1 MEKII
6 LNHRIKLEKI
16 NNSKVENEHQVHSL
30 SPLNNLD
37 QGEEKESY
45 EKYENR
51 LISALNEESVFN
63 IAVTG
68 IYGSGK
74 SSILN
79 TFKKKYKE
87 NSQWNF
93 LDISLSSFQINK
105 DTFSDDKD
113 SNTTDEKNSDMKIE
127 EELTPEQIQL
137 IERSILQQFFYAVPQ
152 NKIPLSRFKRITG
165 NALTNKVTALL
176 VIILIISGL
185 VFFDKVDY
193 IEAIYS
199 LPNWLPKLAFWCF
212 LICFILLLYK
222 LLSVSFEL
230 SEIKLNFHNS
240 EFNIKN
246 EKEKSILN
254 DHLDEILYFFEATG
268 KNVVFIEDLDRFN
281 NNEIFV
287 RLRELNS
294 MINKYCEDR
303 VVFLYAIKDD
313 MFTDTER
320 SKFFEYIIPV
330 IPIINPTNAYDL
342 IQKNY
347 EEVVGDIDKR
357 FLRNTCLY
365 FDDMRL
371 VKNILNE
378 YQDYD
383 NHLKYLQL
391 DKNQVFAIVVYKNYY
406 PNDFSKLNS
415 NRGLIYNIFNDVK
428 LSLIDKKITQI
439 TEKIH
444 EIEESKS
451 EILNEMLLSIDEL
464 NAVYSY
470 YLNSLIRKKH
480 DIVRCI
486 KVDSETVDIDRYDE
500 DVFLKLESSKNKKI
514 EFNSQNS
521 NSYCFSS
528 SDVSFSDVEGLTN
541 SQLIYSERLAIIR
554 AKNNEGQKEISNNLS
569 RLKDELYTI
578 KNKPI
583 KELLQ
588 DIDIKEL
595 LQDEEIPDIPEQL
608 MFFIINGYINE
619 NYPDYISLFF
629 ESSISRSDKNYAM
642 VVNGRQMPKFELE
655 LTHQGELLSSYL
667 SEDEMSTSSV
677 LNTSM
682 LGYLLQTTDFVKHKQ
697 NFLYKICDKSDI
709 SVEFLAILFDKEVS
723 YLSLLIPILIEQD
736 DTVFDEILDDIEDE
750 QTTNNYS
757 KIIRYGIDI
766 LDTSS
771 YLSEKINIFLSQR
784 NDYIDFVMNSLSENE
799 GKFKQLSLSI
809 QPKFSRLDATNLDLF
824 NWLGEQGFF
833 SIELGIIKAAL
844 MGNLLL
850 SLDELED
857 RLKNAPLTTICDSE
871 INYLVKDF
879 WSENLSEYIRIIL
892 LDADEH
898 TLYSEDEDVYIK
910 VLNVFGSPNSMIE
923 RFIDITSTK
932 IKDISKVENEQI
944 RKYLV
949 ANSKVYYSWSNV
961 FRYFSES
968 YEDQDDQGVY
978 REIDAALIKFL
989 EDGKSDLQATDYIEL
1004 DVLENEDWQSIKAE
1018 FDRHLFLSYQLSNE
1032 AYKKVIGITD
1042 NNWDNSDLESISQ
1055 EKIQTLISLEKL
1067 SLTSENW
1074 EQVKEHASNE
1084 VVLAFLVKYHYTL
1097 IYDLDSIELRPE
1109 DIEALFCSDEIINQ
1123 HKQVLAESKAIN
1135 LIVSNDTV
1143 RKKIIEIY
1151 ESERMSLPVYDQ
1163 LLKHADSE
1171 ELKKLLLKQIKYLNK
1186 QEILEI
1192 LRLLDEPYQ
1201 KLDNGQAVEF
1211 ENTDENRALI
1221 HELNLKQIVMKV
1233 IKPTRPKGNPVGK
1246 KILSTRLQTRVLS
1259 DE

>member
-1 MEKII
+1 MEKVVF
-6 LNHRIKLEKI
+6 NHRIRLEKLNKLEVK
-16 NNSKVENEHQVHSL
+16 NEHGVHSL

-87 NSQWNF
+87 NSQWDF

-105 DTFSDDKD
+105 DTLSDDKD
-113 SNTTDEKNSDMKIE
+113 LNTIEENDSNIKIE

-165 NALTNKVTALL
+165 NALMNKVTALL

-222 LLSVSFEL
+222 LLSISFEL

-268 KNVVFIEDLDRFN
+268 KNVVIIEDLDRFN

-320 SKFFEYIIPV
+320 SKFFEYIIPI
-330 IPIINPTNAYDL
+330 IPIINSTNAYDL

-347 EEVVGDIDKR
+347 KEVVKDIDKR
-357 FLRNTCLY
+357 FLRNACLY

-415 NRGLIYNIFNDVK
+415 NRGLIYNVFNDVK
-428 LSLIDKKITQI
+428 LSLIDKRITQI
-439 TEKIH
+439 TENIH
-444 EIEESKS
+444 ELEESKS
-451 EILNEMLLSIDEL
+451 KLSNEMLLSIDEL

-480 DIVRCI
+480 DVVKYI
-486 KVDSETVDIDRYDE
+486 KVDGERVDIDGYDE
-500 DVFLKLESSKNKKI
+500 NVFLKLESLKNNKI

-521 NSYCFSS
+521 SYHWFSS
-528 SDVSFSDVEGLTN
+528 SGVSFSDVEDSTN
-541 SQLIYSERLAIIR
+541 SQLIYSERLAIIK
-554 AKNNEGQKEISNNLS
+554 AKTNEGQKEISNSLS
-569 RLKDELYTI
+569 RLKEELYTI
-578 KNKPI
+578 KNKTI
-583 KELLQ
+583 KSLLQ
-588 DIDIKEL
+588 DIDIKQL

-608 MFFIINGYINE
+608 MFFIINGYIDE

-655 LTHQGELLSSYL
+655 LTHQDELLSSYL
-667 SEDEMSTSSV
+667 SENEMSTSSV
-677 LNTSM
+677 LNISM
-682 LGYLLQTTDFVKHKQ
+682 LGYLLQATDFVKHRQK
-697 NFLYKICDKSDI
+697 FLYKICDKSDI
-709 SVEFLAILFDKEVS
+709 SVEFLALLFNKDIS
-723 YLSLLIPILIEQD
+723 YLSLLIPILIKQD
-736 DTVFDEILDDIEDE
+736 DTVFDEILDDSEDE

-771 YLSEKINIFLSQR
+771 YLSEKINRFLSQR

-809 QPKFSRLDATNLDLF
+809 KPKFSRLNATNLDLF

-833 SIELGIIKAAL
+833 SIELDIIKAAL
-844 MGNLLL
+844 MVNLLL
-850 SLDELED
+850 SLDELEG

-871 INYLVKDF
+871 IHYLVEDF
-879 WSENLSEYIRIIL
+879 WENINDYVYLLTTYLEDKKQLHEDEGIFIKLLNEEGLSEDNKERLLLVVATEVTDIDHVQESLHDKLFQYNVASPIWKNINKNFISNEYKLSEYLVDFINKNSVVLTENRTAYVEATSSDEELQKKLEAELVKSNDLSNVTYEGILKILTIKWNRINFTGL
-892 LDADEH
+892 NE
-898 TLYSEDEDVYIK
+898 TK
-910 VLNVFGSPNSMIE
+910 VLAL
-923 RFIDITSTK
+923 ITS
-932 IKDISKVENEQI
+932 N
-944 RKYLV
+944 
-949 ANSKVYYSWSNV
+949 
-961 FRYFSES
+961 
-968 YEDQDDQGVY
+968 
-978 REIDAALIKFL
+978 
-989 EDGKSDLQATDYIEL
+989 
-1004 DVLENEDWQSIKAE
+1004 
-1018 FDRHLFLSYQLSNE
+1018 
-1032 AYKKVIGITD
+1032 
-1042 NNWDNSDLESISQ
+1042 
-1055 EKIQTLISLEKL
+1055 KL
-1067 SLTSENW
+1067 SLTKENL
-1074 EQVKEHASNE
+1074 EHITSYDMSN
-1084 VVLAFLVKYHYTL
+1084 
-1097 IYDLDSIELRPE
+1097 
-1109 DIEALFCSDEIINQ
+1109 
-1123 HKQVLAESKAIN
+1123 
-1135 LIVSNDTV
+1135 V
-1143 RKKIIEIY
+1143 RKAFIEHYILLIANGELIESLDAVDYATIISSSTLNKARKQKFIEENMSKIIEIV
-1151 ESERMSLPVYDQ
+1151 STLSKTIIDIFDNKSLPTELYNKVKDIGNEDHIQYLFKGQ
-1163 LLKHADSE
+1163 FNYLNSE
-1171 ELKKLLLKQIKYLNK
+1171 EILNLLSLMGEPFNELNK
-1186 QEILEI
+1186 DSKTKFDLSLE
-1192 LRLLDEPYQ
+1192 
-1201 KLDNGQAVEF
+1201 N
-1211 ENTDENRALI
+1211 
-1221 HELNLKQIVMKV
+1221 
-1233 IKPTRPKGNPVGK
+1233 K
-1246 KILSTRLQTRVLS
+1246 KILDALHSLKIVTKIDEIKRRLGSRYYETRLRRDL
-1259 DE
+1259 

>member
-6 LNHRIKLEKI
+6 LNHRVKLEKI
-16 NNSKVENEHQVHSL
+16 SNSKVENEHQIHSL

-37 QGEEKESY
+37 EGEGKESY
-45 EKYENR
+45 ERYENR

-74 SSILN
+74 SSVLN

-87 NSQWNF
+87 NSQWEF
-93 LDISLSSFQINK
+93 LDISLSSFQVNK
-105 DTFSDDKD
+105 DTLSDNKD
-113 SNTTDEKNSDMKIE
+113 LNTIDENDNNIKIK

-165 NALTNKVTALL
+165 NALTNRITALS
-176 VIILIISGL
+176 VIILVISGL
-185 VFFDKVDY
+185 IVFDKVGY

-199 LPNWLPKLAFWCF
+199 LPTWLPELAFWFF
-212 LICFILLLYK
+212 LVCSILLLYK
-222 LLSVSFEL
+222 LLNISFEL
-230 SEIKLNFHNS
+230 SEIKLSFHNS

-246 EKEKSILN
+246 EKDKSILN

-268 KNVVFIEDLDRFN
+268 KNVVIIEDLDRFN

-303 VVFLYAIKDD
+303 VVFIYAIKDD
-313 MFTDTER
+313 MFTDNER
-320 SKFFEYIIPV
+320 SKFFEYIIPI

-347 EEVVGDIDKR
+347 KEVVKDIDKR

-391 DKNQVFAIVVYKNYY
+391 DKNQVFAIIVYKNYY

-415 NRGLIYNIFNDVK
+415 NRGLIYDIFNNVK
-428 LSLIDKKITQI
+428 NSLIDKKIAGI

-444 EIEESKS
+444 ELERRKLELS
-451 EILNEMLLSIDEL
+451 NEMLLSIDEL

-480 DIVRCI
+480 DVVKYI
-486 KVDSETVDIDRYDE
+486 KVDGEPVDIDKYDE
-500 DVFLKLESSKNKKI
+500 DLFLKLESLKNKKI
-514 EFNSQNS
+514 EFSAENSS
-521 NSYCFSS
+521 HYWFDSS
-528 SDVSFSDVEGLTN
+528 GVSFSDVEDSIN

-554 AKNNEGQKEISNNLS
+554 AKTNEEKKQISNNLS
-569 RLKDELYTI
+569 RLKDKLYTI
-578 KNKPI
+578 KNKTI
-583 KELLQ
+583 KRLLQ
-588 DIDIKEL
+588 DIDIKQL

-655 LTHQGELLSSYL
+655 LTHQGELLLSYL

-677 LNTSM
+677 LNISM
-682 LGYLLQTTDFVKHKQ
+682 LGYLLETTSFIKHKQ
-697 NFLYKICDKSDI
+697 NFIQKICDKSDI
-709 SVEFLAILFDKEVS
+709 SIEFLAILFNKDVS
-723 YLSLLIPILIEQD
+723 YLSLLIPILIKQD

-784 NDYIDFVMNSLSENE
+784 NDYIDFVMNSLSKNE

-833 SIELGIIKAAL
+833 SVELDVIKAAL
-844 MGNLLL
+844 MGNLSL
-850 SLDELED
+850 SLDELD
-857 RLKNAPLTTICDSE
+857 NRLKNAPLTTICDSE
-871 INYLVKDF
+871 INYLVEDI
-879 WSENLSEYIRIIL
+879 WSENLSEYIRVIL
-892 LDADEH
+892 LDADDNTSYH
-898 TLYSEDEDVYIK
+898 EDEDIYIK
-910 VLNVFGSPNSMIE
+910 ALNGLDSRNSITE
-923 RFIDITSTK
+923 KFIDLNSTK
-932 IKDISKVENEQI
+932 IKDIGAVKNYRIQQYLIGSLKVQ
-944 RKYLV
+944 
-949 ANSKVYYSWSNV
+949 YSWSNV
-961 FRYFSES
+961 FKYFSES
-968 YEDQDDQGVY
+968 YEDQDDQGAY
-978 REIDAALIKFL
+978 REIDGSLVKFL
-989 EDGKSDLQATDYIEL
+989 ENGQSYLQMINYTESDILGI
-1004 DVLENEDWQSIKAE
+1004 EDWEDTKAE
-1018 FDRHLFLSYQLSNE
+1018 FDKNIFLCNELSDE
-1032 AYKKVIGITD
+1032 AYKNLIRITD
-1042 NNWDNSDLESISQ
+1042 GDWNNASLEYLNQ
-1055 EKIQTLISLEKL
+1055 EKILSLIGLGKL
-1067 SLTSENW
+1067 SLTPDNW
-1074 EQVKEHASNE
+1074 NQVKEHTSNKVIE
-1084 VVLAFLVKYHYTL
+1084 AFLVKYHKL
-1097 IYDLDSIELRPE
+1097 IIEDLGYIKLRVE
-1109 DIEALFCSDEIINQ
+1109 DVEVLLGSNSVSNKD
-1123 HKQVLAESKAIN
+1123 KKTLAETEAID
-1135 LIVSNDTV
+1135 LIEDSTTV
-1143 RKKIIEIY
+1143 REQVIEIY
-1151 ESERMSLPVYDQ
+1151 KSDKMPSSIYEQ
-1163 LLKHADSE
+1163 LIKYADSS
-1171 ELKKLLLKQIKYLNK
+1171 ELKNLLLKQINYLNK
-1186 QEILEI
+1186 QAIVEVLS
-1192 LRLLDEPYQ
+1192 LLDDPYRRLA
-1201 KLDNGQAVEF
+1201 KGEEVEF
-1211 ENTDENRALI
+1211 ANTEENRNLLGAL
-1221 HELNLKQIVMKV
+1221 NNAQIVVKV
-1233 IKPTRPKGNPVGK
+1233 PKAKRPKGNLMGQKV
-1246 KILSTRLQTRVLS
+1246 LTTRLQLHVLGN
-1259 DE
+1259 

>member
-1 MEKII
+1 
-6 LNHRIKLEKI
+6 
-16 NNSKVENEHQVHSL
+16 
-30 SPLNNLD
+30 
-37 QGEEKESY
+37 
-45 EKYENR
+45 
-51 LISALNEESVFN
+51 
-63 IAVTG
+63 
-68 IYGSGK
+68 
-74 SSILN
+74 
-79 TFKKKYKE
+79 
-87 NSQWNF
+87 
-93 LDISLSSFQINK
+93 
-105 DTFSDDKD
+105 
-113 SNTTDEKNSDMKIE
+113 
-127 EELTPEQIQL
+127 
-137 IERSILQQFFYAVPQ
+137 
-152 NKIPLSRFKRITG
+152 
-165 NALTNKVTALL
+165 
-176 VIILIISGL
+176 
-185 VFFDKVDY
+185 
-193 IEAIYS
+193 
-199 LPNWLPKLAFWCF
+199 
-212 LICFILLLYK
+212 
-222 LLSVSFEL
+222 
-230 SEIKLNFHNS
+230 
-240 EFNIKN
+240 
-246 EKEKSILN
+246 
-254 DHLDEILYFFEATG
+254 
-268 KNVVFIEDLDRFN
+268 
-281 NNEIFV
+281 
-287 RLRELNS
+287 
-294 MINKYCEDR
+294 
-303 VVFLYAIKDD
+303 
-313 MFTDTER
+313 
-320 SKFFEYIIPV
+320 
-330 IPIINPTNAYDL
+330 
-342 IQKNY
+342 
-347 EEVVGDIDKR
+347 
-357 FLRNTCLY
+357 
-365 FDDMRL
+365 
-371 VKNILNE
+371 
-378 YQDYD
+378 
-383 NHLKYLQL
+383 
-391 DKNQVFAIVVYKNYY
+391 
-406 PNDFSKLNS
+406 
-415 NRGLIYNIFNDVK
+415 
-428 LSLIDKKITQI
+428 
-439 TEKIH
+439 
-444 EIEESKS
+444 
-451 EILNEMLLSIDEL
+451 
-464 NAVYSY
+464 
-470 YLNSLIRKKH
+470 
-480 DIVRCI
+480 
-486 KVDSETVDIDRYDE
+486 
-500 DVFLKLESSKNKKI
+500 
-514 EFNSQNS
+514 
-521 NSYCFSS
+521 
-528 SDVSFSDVEGLTN
+528 
-541 SQLIYSERLAIIR
+541 
-554 AKNNEGQKEISNNLS
+554 
-569 RLKDELYTI
+569 
-578 KNKPI
+578 
-583 KELLQ
+583 
-588 DIDIKEL
+588 
-595 LQDEEIPDIPEQL
+595 

-709 SVEFLAILFDKEVS
+709 SVEFLAILFNKEVS

-799 GKFKQLSLSI
+799 GRFKQLSLSI